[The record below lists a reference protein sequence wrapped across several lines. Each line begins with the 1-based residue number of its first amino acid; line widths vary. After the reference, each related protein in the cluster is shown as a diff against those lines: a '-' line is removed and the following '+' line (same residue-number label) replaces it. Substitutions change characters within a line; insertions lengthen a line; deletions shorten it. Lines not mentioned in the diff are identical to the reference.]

1 MPVNPVSTDRP
12 PVCSGTMDSPTRHHQ
27 ILVIGGGN
35 GGLSIAGRLRR
46 KGVSDIAVVEPR
58 EDHVF
63 APFQSYI
70 AGGLV
75 RASQAVRRQ
84 GDVTPRGVAWIH
96 DRVASVDPSA
106 HTVVLGSG
114 ETVGYEHL
122 IVAAGLETR
131 YDAVPGLADAMNR
144 ADGLSSYTFDLAA
157 KASVALRDLRR
168 GTVIFVQQPEPA
180 SAAGVA
186 QKPMYLA
193 CDWWRRLG
201 RLDEITVLFVSPEPS
216 AFSVPAV
223 SDELQ
228 RKLDEY
234 GIQTR
239 FGADLREVRP
249 NEIVIGRGA
258 ATEVLSYDLLH
269 AAPPQSPPDWI
280 AASGLADSDDP
291 HGFVA
296 VDRGTLR
303 SRRFPNVWALGDAAS
318 VDTLRS
324 GGALRSQA
332 KILARNILSVLKGEE
347 PAARYD
353 GYTVCPITVSRH
365 TVVFAEFDRDRRL
378 APTIPGWRT
387 LYRERRLSFVFD
399 RYVLPWVYWHLI
411 LQGRA

>member
-1 MPVNPVSTDRP
+1 MESHP
-12 PVCSGTMDSPTRHHQ
+12 RHHR
-27 ILVIGGGN
+27 ILIIGGGN

-46 KGVSDIAVVEPR
+46 GGVTDIAVVEPR
-58 EDHVF
+58 DDHVF
-63 APFQSYI
+63 APFQSHI

-84 GDVTPRGVAWIH
+84 ADVTPRGVAWIR
-96 DRVASVDPSA
+96 DRVVEVDPA
-106 HTVVLGSG
+106 AQTVVLGSG
-114 ETVGYEHL
+114 EAVEYEHL
-122 IVAAGLETR
+122 VVAVGLETR
-131 YDAVPGLADAMNR
+131 YDSVPGLAEAMQR
-144 ADGLSSYTFDLAA
+144 PDGVSSYTFELAA
-157 KASVALRDLRR
+157 KASPALRDLRT

-193 CDWWRRLG
+193 CDWWRRIG
-201 RLDEITVLFVSPEPS
+201 RLSDIRVVFVTPEPS
-216 AFSVPAV
+216 AFPVPAI

-234 GIQTR
+234 GVETR

-249 NEIVIGRGA
+249 ERNEIVVERGA
-258 ATEVLSYDLLH
+258 ETEVIAYDLLH

-280 AASGLADSDDP
+280 AASGLADDDDP

-296 VDRGTLR
+296 VDPSTLR
-303 SRRFPNVWALGDAAS
+303 SQSFANVWALGDAAS

-324 GGALRSQA
+324 GGAIRTQA
-332 KILARNILSVLKGEE
+332 KILTRNLLAVLAGDQ

-365 TVVFAEFDRDRRL
+365 TVVFAEFDRDLRL
-378 APTIPGWRT
+378 APTVPGWKT
-387 LYRERRLSFVFD
+387 LYRERRFSFVLD